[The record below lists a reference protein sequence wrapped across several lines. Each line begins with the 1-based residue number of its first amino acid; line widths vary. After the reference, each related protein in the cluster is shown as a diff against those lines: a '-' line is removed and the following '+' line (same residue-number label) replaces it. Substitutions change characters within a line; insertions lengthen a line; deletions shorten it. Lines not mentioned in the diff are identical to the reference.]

1 MSRGRPFERGNKCG
15 QGRPKGT
22 PNKKTLEAQAL
33 FERNSAAIMALAIN
47 SSREDRQ
54 MLRMLASRI
63 VARMRESPV
72 PIGRLPMST
81 LADLDRASEVTLQH
95 ATAGKLGLSEARE
108 VCKMIDI
115 SCRVLVAQELE
126 RRLTSVANGSGTPK
140 RFEGTLEELLTVYR
154 QMTLEADEKE
164 DPRGNAA
171 A

>member
-95 ATAGKLGLSEARE
+95 ATVSSGGRYCRTREQPFPRNIGHFPQVPGTAPLTKRTESSSQVHLARQTE
-108 VCKMIDI
+108 F
-115 SCRVLVAQELE
+115 ELP
-126 RRLTSVANGSGTPK
+126 TSW
-140 RFEGTLEELLTVYR
+140 
-154 QMTLEADEKE
+154 
-164 DPRGNAA
+164 
-171 A
+171 

>member
-1 MSRGRPFERGNKCG
+1 MRPRTPEGYAQQENSSG
-15 QGRPKGT
+15 PGT
-22 PNKKTLEAQAL
+22 IRAE
-33 FERNSAAIMALAIN
+33 FGAIMALAIN
-47 SSREDRQ
+47 RSREDPQ

-115 SCRVLVAQELE
+115 RCRV
-126 RRLTSVANGSGTPK
+126 
-140 RFEGTLEELLTVYR
+140 
-154 QMTLEADEKE
+154 
-164 DPRGNAA
+164 
-171 A
+171 